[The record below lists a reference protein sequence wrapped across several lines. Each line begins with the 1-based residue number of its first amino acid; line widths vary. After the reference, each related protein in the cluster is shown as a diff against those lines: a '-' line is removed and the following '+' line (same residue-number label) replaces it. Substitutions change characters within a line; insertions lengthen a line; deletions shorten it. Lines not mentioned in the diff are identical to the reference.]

1 MEGVTWGALA
11 AIVALCSSLC
21 GIASF
26 YLGRRKAATD
36 EAKEEGGLKTDLH
49 YIKETVQ
56 NTTRSLDNL
65 STKLDEQSR
74 QREEDYRT
82 LLVKFT
88 ALDTKHNALEQRVG
102 RMQKEIAEYH
112 HTN

>member
-1 MEGVTWGALA
+1 MEGVTWGALV
-11 AIVALCSSLC
+11 AIVAFCSSLC
-21 GIASF
+21 SLASF
-26 YLGRRKAATD
+26 YFGRKKAATD
-36 EAKEEGGLKTDLH
+36 DAKQEGQLKTDLH

-56 NTTRSLDNL
+56 STTKTLNGL
-65 STKLDEQSR
+65 SIKLDEQSR

-88 ALDTKHNALEQRVG
+88 ALDTKHEALEQRVS

-112 HTN
+112 HTS